1 MTEGNELDS
10 TCGISDEELT
20 ERFKAAIRIDQEICR
35 IKGLP
40 IAGYDDE
47 TKCAY
52 LEYPD
57 GRRVYVK
64 DWRLPEIIVFAGPN
78 GSGKTTI
85 TRMVRTVGVYINA
98 DDIKNQACAVI

>member
-1 MTEGNELDS
+1 LTGGNELDS

-20 ERFKAAIRIDQEICR
+20 ERFKESIRIDLEICR

-40 IAGYDDE
+40 IACYDDE
-47 TKCAY
+47 SKSAY

-64 DWRLPEIIVFAGPN
+64 DWKTSRNHRFCPAQM

-85 TRMVRTVGVYINA
+85 THMAKTVGF
-98 DDIKNQACAVI
+98 